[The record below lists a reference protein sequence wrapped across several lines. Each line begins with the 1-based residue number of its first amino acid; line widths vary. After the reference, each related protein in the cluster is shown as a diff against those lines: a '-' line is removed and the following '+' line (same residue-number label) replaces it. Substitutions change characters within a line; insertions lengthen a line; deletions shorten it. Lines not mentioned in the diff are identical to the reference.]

1 MSTFHSKIVLQILLS
16 KHVLTLTR
24 PLRKNLQMRWFFDV
38 FKVKESSFFKSN
50 LTDPPLRFL
59 MLIFW
64 KIPI

>member
-1 MSTFHSKIVLQILLS
+1 MSTFHSKIVLQILS

-24 PLRKNLQMRWFFDV
+24 PLRKKLQMRWFFDV
-38 FKVKESSFFKSN
+38 SKVKELSFFKSN